1 MEFAATSSDCVCK
14 FCKKSGRE
22 NLLPV
27 ELSDRLNDL
36 NALRLLTYE
45 LKNETMN
52 TIEVRLCRPLR
63 QQEL

>member
-1 MEFAATSSDCVCK
+1 MEYAASSSDCVCK

-36 NALRLLTYE
+36 NALRSLTCE

-52 TIEVRLCRPLR
+52 IIEVPL
-63 QQEL
+63 LKN